1 MTLASLDDLMNGPG
15 EAETEFNKDL
25 QDGKF
30 CGIILTRAD
39 AQSFSVLRKEYIAE
53 LTRSIRKRFPLEH
66 VGLIAD
72 LDTILNASRYPGTDS
87 ALKSYGL
94 DALERVCDHYGA
106 QKCASAPLVQK
117 ERVLQDFLPMK
128 QVLAGLGNPTFRE
141 SCKLLITSLGEMFP
155 DYKTLAEVALVILV
169 SSVAAEHGFSL
180 QNKIKIVTRSRLS
193 EAKMQNLMTVASA
206 SVSLDAFDYAQAST
220 QFKSMRNRRKI

>member
-15 EAETEFNKDL
+15 KAETEFNKDL

-30 CGIILTRAD
+30 CGITLTQAD
-39 AQSFSVLRKEYIAE
+39 AQSFSVLRKEYIAD

-72 LDTILNASRYPGTDS
+72 LNTVLNASHYPGTNS
-87 ALKSYGL
+87 AVESYGL
-94 DALERVCDHYGA
+94 DALELICDHYRA

-117 ERVLQDFLPMK
+117 ERMLQDFLPTK
-128 QVLAGLGNPTFRE
+128 RVVAGSGNPTFRE
-141 SCKLLITSLGEMFP
+141 SCKLLIISLGEMFP
-155 DYKTLAEVALVILV
+155 DYKTLAEVALVIPV
-169 SSVAAEHGFSL
+169 SSVATERGFSL
-180 QNKIKIVTRSRLS
+180 QNKIKTVTRSRLS
-193 EAKMQNLMTVASA
+193 EAKMQNLMTIAST

-220 QFKSMRNRRKI
+220 QFK